1 MSWVFAMACIG
12 MLLVLGEMVA
22 RYLKEVEGTRRQGQ
36 ETHLQIEA
44 NLKAIEEAR
53 KETEEVRSRV
63 LRAETEVQSLK
74 EKLTKGVAEEIE
86 LEGRELKR
94 NTTRHK
100 LEDTESDSDD

>member
-1 MSWVFAMACIG
+1 MGWVFAMACIG

-22 RYLKEVEGTRRQGQ
+22 RYLEEVEGTKRQGQ

-74 EKLTKGVAEEIE
+74 KKLTKGVAEEIE
-86 LEGRELKR
+86 LESRELKR
-94 NTTRHK
+94 NLTRHE
-100 LEDTESDSDD
+100 LEDTGSDSDD